1 MFNELKLAFNLFRRN
16 WKDCLAISFAF
27 SMIIFIGLLTGYLF
41 LGLLLAFIFIMIPAI
56 ISLKFFAFQAYDKQT
71 IEYRSLK
78 VGFLT
83 LFRSIKVYS
92 LVILKPL
99 LIGFLAGSVVYSFFL
114 DRAIEI
120 ASSSIPNLMESLSN
134 FSSFN
139 YVYEEMLAIE
149 GVNSIL
155 TIGAVVSV
163 AVGYLIAVILKL
175 RRDFIVFEA
184 FEMPINSKRAI
195 AMNKKILSKKN
206 YFKMITN
213 TLIILLLFAVP
224 GIIAYLTNVGLS
236 SNATLSPET
245 VWMMTILVFLL
256 IASPIITF
264 KQFVYMYSYKELSKP
279 FKEDFNNELQNVIK
293 EMEELAKKINKNDK

>member
-1 MFNELKLAFNLFRRN
+1 
-16 WKDCLAISFAF
+16 
-27 SMIIFIGLLTGYLF
+27 
-41 LGLLLAFIFIMIPAI
+41 
-56 ISLKFFAFQAYDKQT
+56 
-71 IEYRSLK
+71 
-78 VGFLT
+78 
-83 LFRSIKVYS
+83 
-92 LVILKPL
+92 
-99 LIGFLAGSVVYSFFL
+99 
-114 DRAIEI
+114 
-120 ASSSIPNLMESLSN
+120 MESMQN
-134 FSSFN
+134 TESFV
-139 YVYEEMLAIE
+139 YVLEEMKEIDE
-149 GVNSIL
+149 VNKIINIGMGVSF
-155 TIGAVVSV
+155 V
-163 AVGYLIAVILKL
+163 VGYLIYFCLKL
-175 RRDFIVFEA
+175 KRDFIPFIA

-195 AMNKKILSKKN
+195 AMNKKILNKKN

-264 KQFVYMYSYKELSKP
+264 KQFVYVYSYKELSKP